1 MLLSFENLMYLSW
14 NYLITS
20 FEIVE
25 WIVLIFVLET
35 PYFILAHLLYQPL
48 HWEPALPKCN
58 LTGSASPQLLYLLLA
73 FCPEPLGKSAY
84 QLHVYHLEVCLERI
98 SNRIS
103 HDQLGD
109 KELKDEYSP
118 FPALKWMILR
128 CSPCK
133 VVSQLTVPVHCIPFF
148 PISLSPL
155 PRASTSWLKWSCP
168 LRWLLV
174 LVWVSPVSRVWG
186 KYLSPGSLFEGWS

>member
-20 FEIVE
+20 FKIVE

-35 PYFILAHLLYQPL
+35 PYFILAHLLNQPP
-48 HWEPALPKCN
+48 HWEPALRKCN
-58 LTGSASPQLLYLLLA
+58 LTGSASPPLLYLLLA

-103 HDQLGD
+103 HDQSGD

-128 CSPCK
+128 CTPCK
-133 VVSQLTVPVHCIPFF
+133 VVSQLTARTLHTLLPYFTLPTPSCQHLVAKVI
-148 PISLSPL
+148 LSPEMTSCFSL
-155 PRASTSWLKWSCP
+155 GFPRK
-168 LRWLLV
+168 
-174 LVWVSPVSRVWG
+174 
-186 KYLSPGSLFEGWS
+186 